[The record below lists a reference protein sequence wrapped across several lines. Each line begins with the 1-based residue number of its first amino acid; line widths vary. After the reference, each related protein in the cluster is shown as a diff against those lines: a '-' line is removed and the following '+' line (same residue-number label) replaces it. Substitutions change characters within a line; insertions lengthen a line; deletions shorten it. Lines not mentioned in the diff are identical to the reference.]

1 MAYPLKK
8 AGVGATIG
16 LSVLLI
22 AAGLRQAGP
31 GTTDSGDSYRI
42 AGAGDPAR
50 PYVLASDDQVVPPTQ
65 EVAHADVAAEEP
77 VLELDPS
84 ADPESE
90 PGSADGADA
99 DAQERTPIVTEEP
112 TMRSRIVVSI
122 DKRWLWYI
130 VGSDTIMSVPVAVGM
145 NRGFEYAG
153 RSFHFSTPRGTR
165 KVLAKEEAPL
175 WTVPEWHYYERGR
188 QQGLEVVKLTRDSRV
203 DLSDG
208 TVIVV
213 RGDDVGRINHYGNFW
228 PFTPGNEIIFD
239 GKVFIPPLGT
249 NQRRVPNAL
258 GPYKLDTGDGY
269 LIHGTHIYNEHSVG
283 QAVSH
288 GCVRMNNSDLERLYW
303 MVEPGTPVV
312 IK

>member
-1 MAYPLKK
+1 MSYPLKK
-8 AGVGATIG
+8 AGVGAAIG

-22 AAGLRQAGP
+22 SAGLRQASP
-31 GTTDSGDSYRI
+31 GTQPGDAYRT
-42 AGAGDPAR
+42 APPGEPSR
-50 PYVLASDDQVVPPTQ
+50 TYVLASDDHVVPPP
-65 EVAHADVAAEEP
+65 AIDGPADDGTRATPAEEP
-77 VLELDPS
+77 PPVQPDV
-84 ADPESE
+84 AGDV
-90 PGSADGADA
+90 
-99 DAQERTPIVTEEP
+99 QERTPVVAEAPEAS
-112 TMRSRIVVSI
+112 SRIVVSI

-130 VGSDTIMSVPVAVGM
+130 VGPDTIISVPVAVGM

-165 KVLAKEEAPL
+165 RVLAKEEAPV

-188 QQGLEVVKLTRDSRV
+188 HQGLEVVKLARDSRV

-239 GKVFIPPLGT
+239 GKVFVPPMGT

-258 GPYKLDTGDGY
+258 GPYKLDTGNGY
-269 LIHGTHIYNEHSVG
+269 LIHGTHIYNEESVG

-288 GCVRMNNSDLERLYW
+288 GCVRMNNQDLERLYW
-303 MVEPGTPVV
+303 MVEPGTTVV
-312 IK
+312 IR